1 MPLLG
6 RVLCYPASIVWW
18 GACYLPL
25 QVPAH
30 PLSLLLP
37 EFPLLCCWY
46 VQVVRN
52 ERSSIVIPS
61 VALPLFQQALGVAVG
76 MINS

>member
-1 MPLLG
+1 
-6 RVLCYPASIVWW
+6 
-18 GACYLPL
+18 
-25 QVPAH
+25 VPAH

-37 EFPLLCCWY
+37 EFPLLCCWN